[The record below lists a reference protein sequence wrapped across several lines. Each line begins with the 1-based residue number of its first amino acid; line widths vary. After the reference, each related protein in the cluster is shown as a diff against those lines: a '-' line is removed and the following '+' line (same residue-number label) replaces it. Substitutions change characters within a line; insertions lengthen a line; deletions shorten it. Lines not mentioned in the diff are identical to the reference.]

1 MLNSTALAVAGART
15 DTAAFHKIAEVAR
28 DRAMHL
34 SVFVT
39 GVMPAVPV
47 HAYPMSPYATFEIP
61 QAWQDLVDQQ
71 TRALS
76 GIADVLKA
84 MLEAERVEADVRV
97 LCSDQSGLQDAIAR
111 RGLSVDVALLDQ
123 GLREDEVLFRTALRA
138 ALFDSA
144 TGVLLNGTEPS
155 RCLGARRVFVAWND
169 GVQAARAVRAALP
182 ILRGAEEVALALFD
196 PVMTAHGD
204 GEQPG
209 SDAARW
215 LTHHGCKVTVQQYPS
230 GGVDVAEAIRL
241 RATEAGSDLVVMG
254 AYEHARMRQIIFGGT
269 TRTMIEQTA
278 IPLLLAH

>member
-1 MLNSTALAVAGART
+1 MLNSTALIVVGART
-15 DTAAFHKIAEVAR
+15 DTAAFRRIAEVAR
-28 DRAMHL
+28 ERAMHL
-34 SVFVT
+34 CVLVT
-39 GVMPAVPV
+39 GAMPAVPV
-47 HAYPMSPYATFEIP
+47 HAYPMSPYASFEIP
-61 QAWQDLVDQQ
+61 QAWQELVDQQ

-84 MLEAERVEADVRV
+84 TLDAEKVEADVRV
-97 LCSDQSGLQDAIAR
+97 LCSDQLGLQDAVSR
-111 RGLSVDVALLDQ
+111 RALSVDIAILDH
-123 GLREDEVLFRTALRA
+123 GLREDEALFRTVLRA

-144 TGVLLNGTEPS
+144 TGVLLNAAEPS

-182 ILRGAEEVALALFD
+182 ILRGADEVTLALFD
-196 PVMTAHGD
+196 PVMTASGD
-204 GEQPG
+204 GENPG
-209 SDAARW
+209 SDVARW
-215 LTHHGCKVTVQQYPS
+215 LTHHGCTVTVQHYPS